1 MIDLQT
7 LPPSP
12 GVYIY
17 RNKKGEIIYVGKAI
31 NLKKRVT
38 QYFQRD
44 DALGP
49 KTTILVSQIDSIE
62 TRVVGSEIE
71 ALILEASLI
80 KKHLPKYN
88 SLMRDDQSYIY
99 IVVTHDPLPVI
110 YSIHK
115 SGLPTNAD
123 VFGPFPSGSDVK
135 SLLKTIRHIFPYYT
149 KKHGKI
155 NCLYCHLHL
164 CPSPNIS
171 PVLYKKTIAKIK
183 KILNGKFSLLKR
195 QLITEMNTY
204 SKLQNYEQSLLIKN
218 QITSLDYVVNGW
230 HNLKNLFAQI
240 NLDDDVSSRAVM
252 ELQTA
257 LSPYLTINKLH
268 RIECYDISQFG
279 TKYFVGSMTVAI
291 DGKLDHGLYRQFKIG
306 NTSLRGF
313 SKLSRGEMLANDAF
327 MLREIVYRRLQHSEW
342 GTPDLIIV
350 DGGKPQVSSISL
362 LKSEKLIPDISFIG
376 LAKKYET
383 IIIKNNNKYIEINL
397 SQNSSALNLIKNLR
411 NEAHR
416 FANRYRKK
424 LMSSD
429 QSPF

>member
-1 MIDLQT
+1 MIDLQN
-7 LPPSP
+7 LPSLP

-17 RNKKGEIIYVGKAI
+17 RNKQGEIIYVGKAI
-31 NLKKRVT
+31 NLKKRVS

-49 KTTILVSQIDSIE
+49 KTATLVSQIDSIE

-71 ALILEASLI
+71 ALILEASFI
-80 KKHLPKYN
+80 KKYLPKYN
-88 SLMRDDQSYIY
+88 SMLRDDRSYIY
-99 IVVTHDPLPVI
+99 IVVTHEALPII

-115 SGLPTNAD
+115 SGLPANAD

-149 KKHGKI
+149 KKHGKTE
-155 NCLYCHLHL
+155 CLYCHLGL
-164 CPSPNIS
+164 CPGPNIS
-171 PVLYKKTIAKIK
+171 KIIYKKTILKIK

-195 QLITEMNTY
+195 QLVTEMNTY
-204 SKLQNYEQSLLIKN
+204 SKLQKYEQSLLIKN

-230 HNLKNLFAQI
+230 RNLNNLFLEV
-240 NLDDDVSSRAVM
+240 NLDDDISSRAVL
-252 ELQTA
+252 ELQTT
-257 LSPYLTINKLH
+257 LSPYLPTNKLH

-291 DGKLDHGLYRQFKIG
+291 DGKPDHSEYRQFKI
-306 NTSLRGF
+306 NT
-313 SKLSRGEMLANDAF
+313 KYTQDDQF
-327 MLREIVYRRLQHSEW
+327 MIREIVYRRLKHTEW

-350 DGGKPQVSSISL
+350 DGGKPQVSSVSI
-362 LKSEKLIPDISFIG
+362 ITNIAIG

-383 IIIKNNNKYIEINL
+383 IIIKKDEKYIEINL
-397 SQNSSALNLIKNLR
+397 PQNSSALNLLKNLR

-416 FANRYRKK
+416 FANRYRKI
-424 LMSSD
+424 LMSKNTI
-429 QSPF
+429 

>member
-1 MIDLQT
+1 MIDLQN
-7 LPPSP
+7 LPSSP

-17 RNKKGEIIYVGKAI
+17 RNIQGEIIYVGKAI

-49 KTTILVSQIDSIE
+49 KTKTLVSQIDGIE

-71 ALILEASLI
+71 ALILESSLI

-88 SLMRDDQSYIY
+88 SMLRDDRSYIY
-99 IVVTHDPLPVI
+99 IVVTHDTLPII

-115 SGLPTNAD
+115 SGLPANAD

-149 KKHGKI
+149 KKHGKTD
-155 NCLYCHLHL
+155 CLYCHLGL
-164 CPSPNIS
+164 CPGPRILSTAYRTNIN
-171 PVLYKKTIAKIK
+171 KIK
-183 KILNGKFSLLKR
+183 KILNGKFSLLRR
-195 QLITEMNTY
+195 QLVTEMNTY
-204 SKLQNYEQSLLIKN
+204 SKQQIYEQSLLIKK
-218 QITSLDYVVNGW
+218 QIESLDYVVNGW
-230 HNLKNLFAQI
+230 RNLNNLFSQV
-240 NLDDDVSSRAVM
+240 NLDDDISSRAIS
-252 ELQTA
+252 ELQTT
-257 LSPYLTINKLH
+257 LSPYLPIKKLH

-291 DGKLDHGLYRQFKIG
+291 DGKLDHSQYRQFKI
-306 NTSLRGF
+306 NT
-313 SKLSRGEMLANDAF
+313 KYTQDDQF
-327 MLREIVYRRLQHSEW
+327 MIREVVYRRLQHHEW

-350 DGGKPQVSSISL
+350 DGGKPQVSSVSVITN
-362 LKSEKLIPDISFIG
+362 IAIG

-383 IIIKNNNKYIEINL
+383 IIIKNNEKFIEVNL
-397 SQNSSALNLIKNLR
+397 PNNSSALNLLKNLR

-424 LMSSD
+424 LMSAD